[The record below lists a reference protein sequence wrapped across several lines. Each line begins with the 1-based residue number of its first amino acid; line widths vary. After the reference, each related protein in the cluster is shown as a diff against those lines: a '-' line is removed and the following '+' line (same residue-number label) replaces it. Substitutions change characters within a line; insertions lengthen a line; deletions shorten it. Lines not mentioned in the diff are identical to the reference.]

1 MGTTKADKPA
11 KMVLFHDGAE
21 VPFYLDKHNRARKTL
36 THVYLMNEEAGVKF
50 EIQAFD
56 SPAPTPAPT
65 ALSEVDVI
73 NEIGLP
79 ETHQESREY

>member
-1 MGTTKADKPA
+1 
-11 KMVLFHDGAE
+11 MVLFHDGAE
-21 VPFYLDKHNRARKTL
+21 VPFYLNKHNRARKTL

-56 SPAPTPAPT
+56 SPT
-65 ALSEVDVI
+65 ASPPMSQVDII

-79 ETHQESREY
+79 DTSDRASREF